1 MHGESTL
8 TKEEITALLKLD
20 GLVWSSGVTRHGSSE
35 GKFMVSIYDFLDIA
49 KGVRGG
55 YRILGSGNTIE
66 EALRIAFRRHNNSH
80 YRMWKEKYARR

>member
-20 GLVWSSGVTRHGSSE
+20 GMTWSSGLMRHGSSE

-55 YRILGSGNTIE
+55 YRSLGSGNTIE
-66 EALRIAFRRHNNSH
+66 EALHVAFRRHNNS
-80 YRMWKEKYARR
+80 YYKKWKEIHARR